1 MQSDDAAFFAFF
13 FAAEMT
19 GQKLTGTAASGLSA
33 VTGKDFSQLVLC
45 ARVSA
50 AMSNNRTQLIGKS
63 YYCITAI
70 FQTIFT
76 IYRQGRSFAVY
87 FAVSFHER
95 ILGTKVAFFFFSIS
109 SAEQQS
115 NLSVRTEV
123 SRQISFQDSALSEV
137 IILLLCLNITFASNP
152 LPGLQDLRNNNCIT

>member
-95 ILGTKVAFFFFSIS
+95 ILGTKVAFFSPPFPP
-109 SAEQQS
+109 Q
-115 NLSVRTEV
+115 
-123 SRQISFQDSALSEV
+123 
-137 IILLLCLNITFASNP
+137 
-152 LPGLQDLRNNNCIT
+152 NNNLISPLEQKFRVKSASRIARSQK

>member
-95 ILGTKVAFFFFSIS
+95 ILGTKVAFFFSIS

-123 SRQISFQDSALSEV
+123 SRQISFQDSALSKV